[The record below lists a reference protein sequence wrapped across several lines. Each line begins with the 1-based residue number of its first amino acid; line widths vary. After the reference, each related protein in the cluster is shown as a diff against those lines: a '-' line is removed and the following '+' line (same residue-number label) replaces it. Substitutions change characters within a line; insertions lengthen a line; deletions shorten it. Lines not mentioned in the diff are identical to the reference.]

1 MDDAADVKV
10 DVGGFRR
17 GHVAEEPDAELRG
30 LVMVLDEQAAAPAV
44 RRLRD
49 WTLSALAARRGE
61 LAVDVG
67 SGTGED
73 VQALAHAVGHEGRA
87 VGVEPHAGLRSVAVR
102 RAADA
107 GSGAEFVDG
116 DALALP
122 FEDRSVDVL
131 RCERVWQHL
140 DDPAAA
146 AREVA
151 RVLAPGGRA
160 AVVDSD
166 WGTLVYSHGD
176 PDVLR
181 RLRGS
186 AFARMANPFSGR
198 RIRRLLVE
206 AGLTV
211 DGDVGSAALVLPTA
225 AIGRVGVLQ
234 QNVRAAVES
243 GAVTEAE
250 AEEHLTEVLAA
261 AEAGTLHAS
270 VTLLSFVARR
280 D

>member
-1 MDDAADVKV
+1 MDDAAEVRV

-30 LVMVLDEQAAAPAV
+30 LVMVLDDQAAAPAV

-49 WTLSALAARRGE
+49 WTLTALAARPGE
-61 LAVDVG
+61 VAVDVG

-73 VQALAHAVGHEGRA
+73 VQALAQAVGREGRA
-87 VGVEPHAGLRSVAVR
+87 VGVEPHAGLRTVAVR

-140 DDPAAA
+140 EDPAAA

-160 AVVDSD
+160 AIVDSD
-166 WGTLVYSHGD
+166 WATLLQSHGD

-181 RLRGS
+181 RLHENTW
-186 AFARMANPFSGR
+186 ARMANPFSGR
-198 RIRRLLVE
+198 QVRRLLVE

-211 DGDVGSAALVLPTA
+211 DADVGSAALIFRTES
-225 AIGRVGVLQ
+225 IGRLGMLQ
-234 QNVRAAVES
+234 QNVRAAVEA
-243 GAVTEAE
+243 GAVSEAE
-250 AEEHLTEVLAA
+250 AEEHLTEVVAA

>member
-1 MDDAADVKV
+1 MDEAAEVRV

-17 GHVAEEPDAELRG
+17 SHVPEEPDAELRG

-44 RRLRD
+44 RRLRE
-49 WTLSALAARRGE
+49 WTLAALAARPGD

-67 SGTGED
+67 SGTGDD
-73 VQALAHAVGHEGRA
+73 VLALAGAVGPEGRA
-87 VGVEPHAGLRSVAVR
+87 VGVEPHAGLRSEAVR
-102 RAADA
+102 RAAA
-107 GSGAEFVDG
+107 TGSTAEFVDG
-116 DALALP
+116 DARALP
-122 FEDRSVDVL
+122 FDDRSVDVL

-160 AVVDSD
+160 AIVDSD
-166 WGTLVYSHGD
+166 WGTMLQSHGD

-181 RLRGS
+181 RL
-186 AFARMANPFSGR
+186 AENVWARMANPFSGR
-198 RIRRLLVE
+198 RVRRLLVE

-211 DGDVGSAALVLPTA
+211 DGDVGSAALIFPKKAMGQL
-225 AIGRVGVLQ
+225 GMLQ
-234 QNVRAAVES
+234 YNVRAAVES

-250 AEEHLTEVLAA
+250 AEQHLAEVLAA
-261 AEAGTLHAS
+261 VEADTLHAS
-270 VTLLSFVARR
+270 VTMLSFVARR
-280 D
+280 E

>member
-1 MDDAADVKV
+1 MDDATDVRV

-30 LVMVLDEQAAAPAV
+30 LVMVLDEQATAPAV

-49 WTLSALAARRGE
+49 WTLAALAARTGE

-73 VQALAHAVGHEGRA
+73 VQAFAGAVGREGRA

-107 GSGAEFVDG
+107 GSSAAFVDG

-140 DDPAAA
+140 EDPAAA

-160 AVVDSD
+160 AIVDSD
-166 WGTLVYSHGD
+166 WATLLQSHGD

-181 RLRGS
+181 RLHENTW
-186 AFARMANPFSGR
+186 ARMANPFSGR
-198 RIRRLLVE
+198 QVRRLLVE

-211 DGDVGSAALVLPTA
+211 DADVGSAALIFRTES
-225 AIGRVGVLQ
+225 IGRLGMLQ
-234 QNVRAAVES
+234 QNVRAAVEA
-243 GAVTEAE
+243 GAVSEAE
-250 AEEHLTEVLAA
+250 AEEHLTEVVAA